1 MPKAHMPDSLSVI
14 LLAGGRS
21 SRMGQDKAWL
31 LLDGRPLIWHVAQRL
46 LPLAGEL
53 IISSNEPERFAAL
66 GADLP
71 VPVQVVSDQYAGAGP
86 LAGLQAG
93 LSAATFE
100 LALLVAVDMPLL
112 SRPLLEYMQAIAKGH
127 AAVVPHLAIRPGER
141 EEYEP
146 LHAVYRRSCLPTISA
161 HLAQNHR
168 RVVSFFPDV
177 DVRDMT
183 RTEIARFDPD
193 LLSFFNINTPEDW
206 EQARALLRQ
215 AGSE

>member
-1 MPKAHMPDSLSVI
+1 MPEPLSVI
-14 LLAGGRS
+14 ILAGGRS
-21 SRMGQDKAWL
+21 SRMGQDKASL

-71 VPVQVVSDQYAGAGP
+71 IPVQVVPDQYAGAGP

-93 LSAATFE
+93 LSVATRE

-112 SRPLLEYMQAIAKGH
+112 SRSLLAYMQAIAGGH
-127 AAVVPHLAIRPGER
+127 AAVVPRLALRPGEG

-146 LHAVYRRSCLPTISA
+146 LHALYRRSCLPAITA

-177 DVRDMT
+177 DVRDVT
-183 RTEIARFDPD
+183 RAEIERFDPG
-193 LLSFFNINTPEDW
+193 LFSFFNVNTPQDW
-206 EQARALLRQ
+206 EQAQELLRQ
-215 AGSE
+215 ARSE